1 MIHRRTT
8 ASGVLAVIVVLGALV
23 VVPSGGV
30 AAQSEG
36 SSSPEWADETFERL
50 EDAVESYNARGGDPG
65 VLEGWFLRNARI
77 NLYVRDDDGV
87 RAVYSLRLDDEA
99 RVTALERGRLEDP
112 TLRVTTT
119 KRTVD
124 GIDAADDVEAEV
136 GRSIRSGRIRV
147 ERVFELLP
155 GLRISVGV
163 EEVLVGVG
171 GVVAGSIAVAKV
183 GLDTTLSFLR
193 GLIQRLLGLLRG
205 LWTSLRGIGLGGVA
219 TLLTILEKLGLLE
232 PLRRLVQRVRK
243 AIRGAFDAV
252 VGPREPP
259 ANRNEPDEG
268 KQ

>member
-1 MIHRRTT
+1 MVRRRTT
-8 ASGVLAVIVVLGALV
+8 AFGVLVVLVVLAVVL
-23 VVPSGGV
+23 SGGV

-36 SSSPEWADETFERL
+36 SSPPEWADETFERL
-50 EDAVESYNARGGDPG
+50 EEAVAEYNARGGDPG
-65 VLEGWFLRNARI
+65 VLEGWLLRNARV
-77 NLYVRDDDGV
+77 NLHVSDDEGT
-87 RAVYSLRLDDEA
+87 RAVYSLRFDDEA
-99 RVTALERGRLEDP
+99 RVTAIERGRLADP

-124 GIDAADDVEAEV
+124 GIDTSDDVEAAV
-136 GRSIRSGRIRV
+136 RRDVQSGRIRV

-171 GVVAGSIAVAKV
+171 GAVAGSIAVAKV

-193 GLIQRLLGLLRG
+193 GLIRRLLGALRG
-205 LWTSLRGIGLGGVA
+205 LWGSLKGIGLGGIA
-219 TLLTILEKLGLLE
+219 TLLTILEKLDLLE

-252 VGPREPP
+252 LGPREPP
-259 ANRNEPDEG
+259 ANRNEPDEE

>member
-1 MIHRRTT
+1 MIPRRTS
-8 ASGVLAVIVVLGALV
+8 ASGVLVVLVVLGALV
-23 VVPSGGV
+23 VGLSGGV
-30 AAQSEG
+30 AAQSDE

-50 EDAVESYNARGGDPG
+50 GDAVEEYNARGGDPG
-65 VLEGWFLRNARI
+65 VIEGWLLRNARV
-77 NLYVRDDDGV
+77 NLHVSDDEGA

-99 RVTALERGRLEDP
+99 RVTALERGRFEDP

-124 GIDAADDVEAEV
+124 GIDTSDDVEAEV
-136 GRSIRSGRIRV
+136 RRGVQSGRIRV

-155 GLRISVGV
+155 GLRIGVGV

-171 GVVAGSIAVAKV
+171 GVLAASVAVAKV

-193 GLIQRLLGLLRG
+193 GLIRRLVVLLRD
-205 LWTSLRGIGLGGVA
+205 LWASFRGIGLGGLA
-219 TLLTILEKLGLLE
+219 TLLTVLEKLGLLE
-232 PLRRLVQRVRK
+232 PLQRLVGRVRR
-243 AIRGAFDAV
+243 AIRNAFDAV
-252 VGPREPP
+252 LGPREPP